1 MTIPAKE
8 KAMELYV
15 PTHQLKHVSEILS
28 EEKVT
33 FQVTDKKFMLSLEGK
48 EAYEVTEVKAT
59 LLETE
64 IPAVVD
70 ESPPKTIR
78 AFRLPSGKR
87 LLLTDA
93 DGNYERIVEVPP
105 GWER

>member
-1 MTIPAKE
+1 
-8 KAMELYV
+8 MEIYV
-15 PTHQLKHVSEILS
+15 PTHQLKHVSDILA
-28 EEKVT
+28 EEKVN
-33 FQVTDKKFMLSLEGK
+33 FQITDKKTVLTLGGK
-48 EAYEVTEVKAT
+48 EAFEATEVKAQ

-70 ESPPKTIR
+70 EYPPKTIR

-93 DGNYERIVEVPP
+93 DGNYERTVEVPA

>member
-1 MTIPAKE
+1 
-8 KAMELYV
+8 MEIYV
-15 PTHQLKHVSEILS
+15 PTQQLKHVSDILT

-33 FQVTDKKFMLSLEGK
+33 FQVTDKKANLTLGGK
-48 EAYEVTEVKAT
+48 EAFEVTAVKAE

-64 IPAVVD
+64 VPAVVD
-70 ESPPKTIR
+70 DSPPKTIR

-93 DGNYERIVEVPP
+93 DGNYERTVEPPP

>member
-1 MTIPAKE
+1 
-8 KAMELYV
+8 MEIYV
-15 PTHQLKHVSEILS
+15 PTHQLKHVSEILL

-33 FQVTDKKFMLSLEGK
+33 FHITDKKFTLALAGK
-48 EAYEVTEVKAT
+48 EAYEVTEVKAE
-59 LLETE
+59 LLETDT
-64 IPAVVD
+64 PAVVD

-93 DGNYERIVEVPP
+93 DGNYERTVEPPP

>member
-1 MTIPAKE
+1 
-8 KAMELYV
+8 MELYV

-33 FQVTDKKFMLSLEGK
+33 FQVTDNKSTLTLGGK
-48 EAYEVTEVKAT
+48 EAYEVTEVKAQ
-59 LLETE
+59 LLEVDV
-64 IPAVVD
+64 PAVVD
-70 ESPPKTIR
+70 ESPLKTIR
-78 AFRLPSGKR
+78 AFRLPAGKR

-93 DGNYERIVEVPP
+93 DGNYERTVEVPA

>member
-1 MTIPAKE
+1 
-8 KAMELYV
+8 MEIFV
-15 PTHQLKHVSEILS
+15 PTHQLQHVSKILS
-28 EEKVT
+28 AEKVT
-33 FQVTDKKFMLSLEGK
+33 FQVTDKKFTLTLKDK

-64 IPAVVD
+64 VPAVVD

-93 DGNYERIVEVPP
+93 DGNYERTVEVPP

>member
-1 MTIPAKE
+1 MQLFI
-8 KAMELYV
+8 
-15 PTHQLKHVSEILS
+15 PTHQIKHVSDILS
-28 EEKVT
+28 EEKVG
-33 FQVTDKKFMLSLEGK
+33 FQVTGNKSMLTLGGK
-48 EAYEVTEVKAT
+48 EAYEVTEVKAD
-59 LLETE
+59 LLEVE
-64 IPAVVD
+64 VPAIVD

-93 DGNYERIVEVPP
+93 DGNYERTVEVPA

>member
-1 MTIPAKE
+1 
-8 KAMELYV
+8 MEIYV
-15 PTHQLKHVSEILS
+15 PTHQLKHVSDILA
-28 EEKVT
+28 EEKVS
-33 FQVTDKKFMLSLEGK
+33 FQVTDKKSVLTLGGK
-48 EAYEVTEVKAT
+48 EAFEVTEVKAQ

-64 IPAVVD
+64 VPAVVD
-70 ESPPKTIR
+70 ESPPKTNR

-93 DGNYERIVEVPP
+93 NGNYERIVEVPA

>member
-1 MTIPAKE
+1 MQLFI
-8 KAMELYV
+8 
-15 PTHQLKHVSEILS
+15 PTHQIKHVSDILS
-28 EEKVT
+28 EEKVG
-33 FQVTDKKFMLSLEGK
+33 FQVTGNKSMLTLAGK
-48 EAYEVTEVKAT
+48 EAYEVTEVKAD
-59 LLETE
+59 LLEVE
-64 IPAVVD
+64 VPAIVD

-93 DGNYERIVEVPP
+93 DGNYERTVEVPA

>member
-1 MTIPAKE
+1 
-8 KAMELYV
+8 MEIFV
-15 PTHQLKHVSEILS
+15 PTHQLQHVSEILS
-28 EEKVT
+28 AEKVT
-33 FQVTDKKFMLSLEGK
+33 FQVTDKKFTLTLQDK

-64 IPAVVD
+64 VPAVVD

-93 DGNYERIVEVPP
+93 DGNYERTVEVPP